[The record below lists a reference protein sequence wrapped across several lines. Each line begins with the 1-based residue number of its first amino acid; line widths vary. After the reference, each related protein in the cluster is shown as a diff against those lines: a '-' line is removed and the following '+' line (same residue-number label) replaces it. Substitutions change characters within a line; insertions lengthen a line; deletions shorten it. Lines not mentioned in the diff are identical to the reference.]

1 MANARVN
8 DLERHG
14 HGTGPAGLVPS
25 VMQDIR
31 DRLLFVE
38 ALETV
43 RSLDQGVLT
52 SVGDANGE
60 RFRHRHRARKP
71 GRGECC

>member
-1 MANARVN
+1 
-8 DLERHG
+8 
-14 HGTGPAGLVPS
+14 
-25 VMQDIR
+25 MQDIR

-60 RFRHRHRARKP
+60 RFRHRHRARKA
-71 GRGECC
+71 GCGECC